1 MHLGAASDDGRE
13 TDETVEEVELPI
25 GLGGFAA
32 YQPQMNSEC
41 LDRLVRQ

>member
-1 MHLGAASDDGRE
+1 MHLGAASD
-13 TDETVEEVELPI
+13 VESVVEVELPI

-41 LDRLVRQ
+41 PDT